1 MVGPMSFLPQIL
13 RSLKNMPPF
22 PAVAQR
28 ALNLLNQPEVTIE
41 ELVEVV
47 KFDPGVTANI
57 LRISNSAYFGLRRE
71 IHSLHQALLLLG
83 TQELLKIIIASG
95 VTRLFANATPGYFL
109 EHHGLW
115 RHSISCALMAD
126 LLARELGL
134 PERTVCFT
142 AGLLHDV
149 GKIVLSLHV
158 EEKFTQIMSV
168 VEQQGTSFQQAEKA
182 VLGVSHAEVGGEMA
196 RVWDF
201 PDRLRL
207 VIKLH
212 HLDRPEA
219 FGDDMVQL
227 IYLAD
232 LLVMMF
238 GRDLGR
244 EGLAYAGFPQV
255 LRHFSLRERDLERLL
270 MHFGS
275 SWEEAKV
282 FFGLMGNDHAVQCAH
297 C

>member
-1 MVGPMSFLPQIL
+1 MSLIPLIL
-13 RSLKNMPPF
+13 RSLKHMPPF
-22 PAVAQR
+22 PVVAQR
-28 ALNLLNQPEVTIE
+28 ALTLLNQPEVSID

-47 KFDPGVTANI
+47 KFDPGITANI

-95 VTRLFANATPGYFL
+95 ATRLFANATPGYFD
-109 EHHGLW
+109 ERHGLW

-134 PERTVCFT
+134 AERTISFT
-142 AGLLHDV
+142 AGLLHDI

-158 EEKFTQIMSV
+158 EEKFGEIMAV
-168 VEQQGTSFQQAEKA
+168 VEEQGTSFQQAEKT

-207 VIKLH
+207 VIHYH

-219 FGDDMVQL
+219 FGDDMVL
-227 IYLAD
+227 IVYLAD

-238 GRDLGR
+238 GQDLGN

-255 LRHFSLRERDLERLL
+255 LQHFGLRERDLERVLL
-270 MHFGS
+270 HFGS
-275 SWEEAKV
+275 SWGEAKV
-282 FFGLMGNDHAVQCAH
+282 FFGLMGNGDAVQCAH
-297 C
+297 R